1 MTAGRAPRPLH
12 WLGALLVL
20 YLAYPVG
27 AFFVRIIGGHNE
39 GWNVPGLWSALWVSV
54 AGSTISLLIGVVTGI
69 PLAYVLAH
77 RRGWL
82 SSAVGVIVQ
91 LPLAV
96 PPLICGILLI
106 YIVGPYTFLGQLSGE
121 RLTQTMYGVVIAQS
135 FTSAPFLV
143 VVARSAF
150 RAVDPSL
157 GDVAATLGHGPLA
170 RFLRVDVPAAA
181 DGLRTGMILM
191 WLRAFGE
198 YGTVVVLAY
207 HPYSL
212 PVYVDNLFSS
222 GPLSQAEAPTILA
235 FGVAVLAIVA
245 VRVRRPARARHRPIP
260 AARAPVPMPPT
271 PVGFDIDVTV
281 GTFRLRV
288 AHPEGGHRLAVVG
301 PSGSGK
307 SVTLRVLAG
316 LLGPD
321 AGTVT
326 YGDIDVSRTAPER
339 RRLGYVPQGFGLM
352 PGRTVWQQAVF
363 GVHADPARAAWWLQT
378 LHLDGLLDRLPE
390 QLSGGQRQR
399 VSLARALAG
408 DPRVVLLDEPFSALD
423 APVRAELRREL
434 RRLQREVNLSTVV
447 VTHDPEEAAMLA
459 DEIVVVSDG
468 QVLQS
473 GNCRDVY
480 QRPASP
486 QIGRLLGIDNL
497 FEGAAGADGI
507 LLAGRDRGRAVPG
520 GGVPTGLVTGLPSG
534 ARLLWQVPPEA
545 LQVRPGISPP
555 DGNGSTLDLGRGRV
569 TDVVDLGRT
578 VEVVV
583 MLSSG
588 IELRARTLEAPDLSV
603 GAACRVETD
612 REAVSVW
619 PEPTAIG
626 TQDDIRR
633 AAHDGSAAT

>member
-1 MTAGRAPRPLH
+1 
-12 WLGALLVL
+12 V
-20 YLAYPVG
+20 
-27 AFFVRIIGGHNE
+27 
-39 GWNVPGLWSALWVSV
+39 
-54 AGSTISLLIGVVTGI
+54 GVV
-69 PLAYVLAH
+69 
-77 RRGWL
+77 
-82 SSAVGVIVQ
+82 VQ

-96 PPLICGILLI
+96 PPLICGILLV

-135 FTSAPFLV
+135 FVSLPFLV

-170 RFLRVDVPAAA
+170 RFLRVDVPAASE
-181 DGLRTGMILM
+181 GLRTGAILM

-198 YGTVVVLAY
+198 YGTTVVLAY

-222 GPLSQAEAPTILA
+222 GPLSLAEAPTILA
-235 FGVAVLAIVA
+235 FGVAVLAIAA
-245 VRVRRPARARHRPIP
+245 VRVRRPARVRRRLIP
-260 AARAPVPMPPT
+260 APLAPVPTPLA

-288 AHPEGGHRLAVVG
+288 AHPEGAHRLAVVG

-326 YGDIDVSRTAPER
+326 YGDVDVSRTAPER
-339 RRLGYVPQGFGLM
+339 RRVGYVPQGFGLM

-363 GVHADPARAAWWLQT
+363 GVDADPARAAWWLQT

-434 RRLQREVNLSTVV
+434 RRLQREVNLSTVL

-459 DEIVVVSDG
+459 DEIMVVSDG
-468 QVLQS
+468 QVLQLP
-473 GNCRDVY
+473 RRV
-480 QRPASP
+480 PAPRFGQDRSP
-486 QIGRLLGIDNL
+486 
-497 FEGAAGADGI
+497 
-507 LLAGRDRGRAVPG
+507 
-520 GGVPTGLVTGLPSG
+520 
-534 ARLLWQVPPEA
+534 ARHRQPL
-545 LQVRPGISPP
+545 R
-555 DGNGSTLDLGRGRV
+555 GRGR
-569 TDVVDLGRT
+569 
-578 VEVVV
+578 
-583 MLSSG
+583 
-588 IELRARTLEAPDLSV
+588 
-603 GAACRVETD
+603 CR
-612 REAVSVW
+612 
-619 PEPTAIG
+619 
-626 TQDDIRR
+626 RR
-633 AAHDGSAAT
+633 AAHRPGPRPRRPRWRCSGRPCYGSAGRRSAAVAGAARSRSGPAGTVAVGRQRADRRPRPRAGDRHHRPRPHRGGGGVVVLRYRAPSPDPRGARPQRRRRLPGGDRPEGRVGLVGVSSYWHSR

>member
-1 MTAGRAPRPLH
+1 
-12 WLGALLVL
+12 
-20 YLAYPVG
+20 
-27 AFFVRIIGGHNE
+27 
-39 GWNVPGLWSALWVSV
+39 
-54 AGSTISLLIGVVTGI
+54 
-69 PLAYVLAH
+69 
-77 RRGWL
+77 
-82 SSAVGVIVQ
+82 VI
-91 LPLAV
+91 
-96 PPLICGILLI
+96 
-106 YIVGPYTFLGQLSGE
+106 
-121 RLTQTMYGVVIAQS
+121 
-135 FTSAPFLV
+135 
-143 VVARSAF
+143 
-150 RAVDPSL
+150 
-157 GDVAATLGHGPLA
+157 
-170 RFLRVDVPAAA
+170 
-181 DGLRTGMILM
+181 
-191 WLRAFGE
+191 
-198 YGTVVVLAY
+198 LAY

-222 GPLSQAEAPTILA
+222 GPLSLAEAPTILA
-235 FGVAVLAIVA
+235 FGVAVLAIAA
-245 VRVRRPARARHRPIP
+245 VRVRRPARVRRRPIP
-260 AARAPVPMPPT
+260 APLAPVPTPLA

-288 AHPEGGHRLAVVG
+288 THPEGGHRLAVVG

-326 YGDIDVSRTAPER
+326 YGGVDVSRTVPER
-339 RRLGYVPQGFGLM
+339 RRIGYVPQGFGLL

-363 GVHADPARAAWWLQT
+363 GVHADPARAAWWLET

-434 RRLQREVNLSTVV
+434 RRLQRDVNLSTVL

-459 DEIVVVSDG
+459 DEIMVVSDG

-473 GNCRDVY
+473 GSCREVY
-480 QRPASP
+480 QHPASA

-497 FEGAAGADGI
+497 FEGAAGADGV
-507 LLAGRDRGRAVPG
+507 LLAGRDCGRGDPGVPG
-520 GGVPTGLVTGLPSG
+520 DGDLAGLAAGRPAG

-545 LQVRPGISPP
+545 LRVRPEPAPSG
-555 DGNGSTLDLGRGRV
+555 GSGSIVDLGRGRV
-569 TDVVDLGRT
+569 TDVIDLGRT

-583 MLSSG
+583 VLASG
-588 IELRARTLEAPDLSV
+588 IELRARTLEVPDLSV

-612 REAVSVW
+612 RGAVSVW
-619 PEPTAIG
+619 PAPAVTGPRGDTA
-626 TQDDIRR
+626 RL
-633 AAHDGSAAT
+633 A

>member
-1 MTAGRAPRPLH
+1 
-12 WLGALLVL
+12 V
-20 YLAYPVG
+20 
-27 AFFVRIIGGHNE
+27 
-39 GWNVPGLWSALWVSV
+39 VSV
-54 AGSTISLLIGVVTGI
+54 EGATISVLIGVVAGI

-82 SSAVGVIVQ
+82 SSAVGVVVQ

-96 PPLICGILLI
+96 PPLICGILLV
-106 YIVGPYTFLGQLSGE
+106 YIVGPYSFLGQLSGE

-135 FTSAPFLV
+135 FVSLPFLV

-157 GDVAATLGHGPLA
+157 DDVAATLGHGPLA
-170 RFLRVDVPAAA
+170 RFLRVDVPAASE
-181 DGLRTGMILM
+181 GLRTGMILM

-198 YGTVVVLAY
+198 YGTTVVLAY

-222 GPLSQAEAPTILA
+222 APLSQAEAPTILA
-235 FGVAVLAIVA
+235 FGVAVLAIA
-245 VRVRRPARARHRPIP
+245 LSRVRRAGPVRRQPAP
-260 AARAPVPMPPT
+260 APRAPVSAPPA
-271 PVGFDIDVTV
+271 PVGFDIDATV
-281 GTFRLRV
+281 GTFRLQV

-307 SVTLRVLAG
+307 SVTLRALAG

-326 YGDIDVSRTAPER
+326 YGGTDVSRVATER
-339 RRLGYVPQGFGLM
+339 RRIGYVPQGFGLM

-363 GVHADPARAAWWLQT
+363 GVHADPARAAWWLET

-434 RRLQREVNLSTVV
+434 RRLQREVSLSTIL

-459 DEIVVVSDG
+459 EEIMVVRDG

-473 GNCRDVY
+473 GRCRDVY
-480 QRPASP
+480 QRPASAE
-486 QIGRLLGIDNL
+486 IGRLLGIDNL
-497 FEGAAGADGI
+497 FEGMAGADGM
-507 LLAGRDRGRAVPG
+507 LLADHGRVSG
-520 GGVPTGLVTGLPSG
+520 GIGVPVGVATGLPAG
-534 ARLLWQVPPEA
+534 AQLLWQVPPEA
-545 LQVRPGISPP
+545 LRVRPAPEPAGTT
-555 DGNGSTLDLGRGRV
+555 GSAVDLGNGRV
-569 TDVVDLGRT
+569 TDIIDLGRT

-583 MLSSG
+583 QMSSG
-588 IELRARTLEAPDLSV
+588 IELRARCLDLPDLSIR
-603 GAACRVETD
+603 AACKVETGSEAISVWS
-612 REAVSVW
+612 REAAS
-619 PEPTAIG
+619 ETRGDTA
-626 TQDDIRR
+626 DLV
-633 AAHDGSAAT
+633 

>member
-1 MTAGRAPRPLH
+1 VTSGGAPRLLR

-27 AFFVRIIGGHNE
+27 AFIQRIIGGHGE

-54 AGSTISLLIGVVTGI
+54 AGATISVLIGVVTGI

-82 SSAVGVIVQ
+82 SSAVGVVVQ

-106 YIVGPYTFLGQLSGE
+106 YIVGPYSFLGQLSGE

-135 FTSAPFLV
+135 FVSLPFLV

-157 GDVAATLGHGPLA
+157 GDAAATLGHGPLA
-170 RFLRVDVPAAA
+170 RFLRVDVPAAS

-198 YGTVVVLAY
+198 YGTTVVLAY

-222 GPLSQAEAPTILA
+222 GPLSLAEAPTILA
-235 FGVAVLAIVA
+235 FGVAVLAIAA
-245 VRVRRPARARHRPIP
+245 VRVRRPARVRRRPIP
-260 AARAPVPMPPT
+260 APLAPVPTPLA

-326 YGDIDVSRTAPER
+326 YGGIDVSRTAPER
-339 RRLGYVPQGFGLM
+339 RRVGYVPQGFGLM

-363 GVHADPARAAWWLQT
+363 GVHADPARAAWWLET

-434 RRLQREVNLSTVV
+434 RRLQRDVNLSTVL

-459 DEIVVVSDG
+459 DQIMVVSDG

-473 GNCRDVY
+473 GTCREVY
-480 QRPASP
+480 QRPASA

-497 FEGAAGADGI
+497 FEGTAGADGV
-507 LLAGRDRGRAVPG
+507 LLAGQDGVPG
-520 GGVPTGLVTGLPSG
+520 ASAGDVAVGLATGLPAG

-545 LQVRPGISPP
+545 LRVRPGPAPS
-555 DGNGSTLDLGRGRV
+555 DGNGSTVDLGRGRV
-569 TDVVDLGRT
+569 TDVIDLGRT

-583 MLSSG
+583 ALSSG
-588 IELRARTLEAPDLSV
+588 IELRARTLEVPDLSV

-612 REAVSVW
+612 RSAVSVW
-619 PEPTAIG
+619 PTPTVTG
-626 TQDDIRR
+626 TRGDTARLV
-633 AAHDGSAAT
+633 

>member
-1 MTAGRAPRPLH
+1 VTSGRAPRPLR

-27 AFFVRIIGGHNE
+27 AFVARIIGGHNE
-39 GWNVPGLWSALWVSV
+39 GWNVPGLWSALIVSIEG
-54 AGSTISLLIGVVTGI
+54 ATISLLIGVVAGI

-77 RRGWL
+77 RHGWL
-82 SSAVGVIVQ
+82 SSAVSVVVQ
-91 LPLAV
+91 FPLAV
-96 PPLICGILLI
+96 PPLISGILLI

-121 RLTQTMYGVVIAQS
+121 RLTQTMYGVVIAMS
-135 FTSAPFLV
+135 FVSAPFLV

-157 GDVAATLGHGPLA
+157 SDVAATLGHGPLA

-181 DGLRTGMILM
+181 DGLRAGMVLM

-198 YGTVVVLAY
+198 YGTTVVLAY

-212 PVYVDNLFSS
+212 PIYVDNLFSS
-222 GPLSQAEAPTILA
+222 APLSQAEAPTILA
-235 FGVAVLAIVA
+235 FGVATLAVVIG
-245 VRVRRPARARHRPIP
+245 RARRP
-260 AARAPVPMPPT
+260 AARARRGPVPAPEPPV
-271 PVGFDIDVTV
+271 PAPPKAVGFDIDATV

-288 AHPEGGHRLAVVG
+288 THPERSYRLAVVG

-307 SVTLRVLAG
+307 SVTLRALAG

-326 YGDIDVSRTAPER
+326 FGGVDVSRIAPEQ
-339 RRLGYVPQGFGLM
+339 RRLGYVPQGFGLI

-363 GVHADPARAAWWLQT
+363 GVHADPARAAWWLEI

-408 DPRVVLLDEPFSALD
+408 DPQVVLLDEPFSSLD

-434 RRLQREVNLSTVV
+434 RRLQRDVNLSTVL

-459 DEIVVVSDG
+459 EEIVVVSGG

-473 GNCRDVY
+473 GSCREVY
-480 QRPASP
+480 QRPASAE
-486 QIGRLLGIDNL
+486 IGRLLGIDNL
-497 FEGAAGADGI
+497 FEGVAGADGV
-507 LLAGRDRGRAVPG
+507 LLAAGDHTMSVPG
-520 GGVPTGLVTGLPSG
+520 GVPAGLVTGLPDG
-534 ARLLWQVPPEA
+534 AQLLWHVPPEA
-545 LQVRPGISPP
+545 LRVRTGPAPSGA
-555 DGNGSTLDLGRGRV
+555 NGSAVDFGPGLI

-583 MLSSG
+583 ALSSG
-588 IELRARTLEAPDLSV
+588 LQLRARSLEIPDLSV

-612 REAVSVW
+612 KETVSVW
-619 PEPTAIG
+619 PGPGIAG
-626 TQDDIRR
+626 TQGVRDDQ
-633 AAHDGSAAT
+633 APLL

>member
-1 MTAGRAPRPLH
+1 VISGRAPRPLR
-12 WLGALLVL
+12 WLGALLLL

-27 AFFVRIIGGHNE
+27 AFVVRVIDGHNE
-39 GWNVPGLWSALWVSV
+39 GWNVPGLWSALVVSV
-54 AGSTISLLIGVVTGI
+54 EGATISLLIGVVAGI

-82 SSAVGVIVQ
+82 SSALSVVVQ
-91 LPLAV
+91 FPLAV
-96 PPLICGILLI
+96 PPLISGILLV

-121 RLTQTMYGVVIAQS
+121 RLTQTMYGVVIAMS
-135 FTSAPFLV
+135 FVSAPFLV

-157 GDVAATLGHGPLA
+157 SDVAATLGHGPLA

-181 DGLRTGMILM
+181 DGLRTGMVLM

-198 YGTVVVLAY
+198 YGTTVVLAY

-212 PVYVDNLFSS
+212 PIYVDNLFSS
-222 GPLSQAEAPTILA
+222 APLSQAEAPTILA
-235 FGVAVLAIVA
+235 FGVAAVA
-245 VRVRRPARARHRPIP
+245 VVIGRTRHTARVRRVSTPAPL
-260 AARAPVPMPPT
+260 APVPASPK
-271 PVGFDIDVTV
+271 PVGFDIDATV
-281 GTFRLRV
+281 GTFRLQV
-288 AHPEGGHRLAVVG
+288 AHPESTCRLAVVG

-307 SVTLRVLAG
+307 SVTLRALAG

-326 YGDIDVSRTAPER
+326 FGGVDVSRIVPEQ
-339 RRLGYVPQGFGLM
+339 RRLGYVPQGFGLL

-363 GVHADPARAAWWLQT
+363 GVHADPARAAWWLEI

-408 DPRVVLLDEPFSALD
+408 DPQVVLLDEPFSALD

-434 RRLQREVNLSTVV
+434 RRLQRDVKLSTVI

-459 DEIVVVSDG
+459 DEIVVVSNG

-473 GNCRDVY
+473 GNCREVY
-480 QRPASP
+480 QRPASAE
-486 QIGRLLGIDNL
+486 IGRLLGIENL
-497 FEGAAGADGI
+497 FHGVAGADGVFVATGDRI
-507 LLAGRDRGRAVPG
+507 MNIPDGGPLGLA
-520 GGVPTGLVTGLPSG
+520 TGLSSG
-534 ARLLWQVPPEA
+534 ARLLWHVPAEA
-545 LQVRPGISPP
+545 LRVCSGPSPS
-555 DGNGSTLDLGRGRV
+555 GANGSVVDFGQGRV
-569 TDVVDLGRT
+569 SDVVDLGRT

-583 MLSSG
+583 ALSSG
-588 IELRARTLEAPDLSV
+588 FELRARSLEIPDLSV
-603 GAACRVETD
+603 GADCRVETD

-619 PEPTAIG
+619 SEPDIAG
-626 TQDDIRR
+626 AQGVRDDP
-633 AAHDGSAAT
+633 APLL

>member
-1 MTAGRAPRPLH
+1 MTPGRAPRLLR
-12 WLGALLVL
+12 WLGALLFL

-27 AFFVRIIGGHNE
+27 AFVYRVIGGHGE
-39 GWNVPGLWSALWVSV
+39 GWNDPGLWSALWVSV

-82 SSAVGVIVQ
+82 SSAVGLVVQ

-135 FTSAPFLV
+135 FVSAPFLV

-157 GDVAATLGHGPLA
+157 SDVAATLGHGPLS
-170 RFLRVDVPAAA
+170 RFLRVDVPAAS

-198 YGTVVVLAY
+198 YGTTVVLAY
-207 HPYSL
+207 HPYSI

-222 GPLSQAEAPTILA
+222 GPLSLAEAPTILA
-235 FGVAVLAIVA
+235 FGVALLAIVT
-245 VRVRRPARARHRPIP
+245 VRVRLPARGRRRPIP
-260 AARAPVPMPPT
+260 AAAAPVPAQPT

-307 SVTLRVLAG
+307 SVTLKVLAG

-326 YGDIDVSRTAPER
+326 YGGADVSRVPTER
-339 RRLGYVPQGFGLM
+339 RHLGYVPQGFGLI

-363 GVHADPARAAWWLQT
+363 GVDADPARAAWWLET
-378 LHLDGLLDRLPE
+378 LRIDGLLHRLPD

-434 RRLQREVNLSTVV
+434 RRLQRDVGLSTIL

-473 GNCRDVY
+473 GSCRDVY
-480 QRPASP
+480 QRPASAE
-486 QIGRLLGIDNL
+486 IGRLLGIDNL
-497 FEGAAGADGI
+497 FEGIAGSGGVLLAAG
-507 LLAGRDRGRAVPG
+507 DRGPGVPG
-520 GGVPTGLVTGLPSG
+520 DGAPVGLVTGLPSG

-545 LQVRPGISPP
+545 LQVRLGPWLP
-555 DGNGSTLDLGRGRV
+555 DGDSPTLDLGQGRV
-569 TDVVDLGRT
+569 TDIIDLGRT
-578 VEVVV
+578 IEVVV
-583 MLSSG
+583 VLSSG
-588 IELRARTLEAPDLSV
+588 IELRARTLEMPDFSV

-612 REAVSVW
+612 RDAVSVW
-619 PEPTAIG
+619 PE
-626 TQDDIRR
+626 
-633 AAHDGSAAT
+633 AAVTEPLRQ

>member
-1 MTAGRAPRPLH
+1 VTAGRSPSPLR

-27 AFFVRIIGGHNE
+27 AFFYRLLDGQNQ
-39 GWNVPGLWSALWVSV
+39 GWSVPGLWSALWVSV
-54 AGSTISLLIGVVTGI
+54 AGATISVLIGVLTGI

-82 SSAVGVIVQ
+82 SSAVGVVVQ

-96 PPLICGILLI
+96 PPLISGILLI

-121 RLTQTMYGVVIAQS
+121 RLTQTMYGVIIAQS

-143 VVARSAF
+143 IVARSAF

-157 GDVAATLGHGPLA
+157 DDVAATLGHGPLA

-198 YGTVVVLAY
+198 YGTVVILAY

-222 GPLSQAEAPTILA
+222 GPLSLAEAPTILA

-245 VRVRRPARARHRPIP
+245 VRVRWPARVQRRPIP
-260 AARAPVPMPPT
+260 APLAPVSMPPA
-271 PVGFDIDVTV
+271 PVGFDIDATV

-288 AHPEGGHRLAVVG
+288 AHPENSHRLAVVG

-326 YGDIDVSRTAPER
+326 YGGIDVSRTAPER
-339 RRLGYVPQGFGLM
+339 RRVGYVPQGFGLI

-363 GVHADPARAAWWLQT
+363 GVHADPARAAWWLET

-399 VSLARALAG
+399 ASLARALAG

-423 APVRAELRREL
+423 APVRSELRREL
-434 RRLQREVNLSTVV
+434 RRLQREVNLSTVL

-459 DEIVVVSDG
+459 DEIMVVSDG

-473 GNCRDVY
+473 GSCREVY
-480 QRPASP
+480 RRPASA

-497 FEGAAGADGI
+497 FEGMAGADGV
-507 LLAGRDRGRAVPG
+507 LLTGRDLGLSVPDG
-520 GGVPTGLVTGLPSG
+520 GLANGLPAG
-534 ARLLWQVPPEA
+534 ARLLWHVPPEA
-545 LQVRPGISPP
+545 LRVGPGPSR
-555 DGNGSTLDLGRGRV
+555 GNGSTVDLGRGRV
-569 TDVVDLGRT
+569 TDVIDLGRT

-588 IELRARTLEAPDLSV
+588 IELRARTLEVPDLSV

-619 PEPTAIG
+619 PEPTVTG
-626 TQDDIRR
+626 TRGPKVR
-633 AAHDGSAAT
+633 PV

>member
-1 MTAGRAPRPLH
+1 VTPGRSPRSLR

-20 YLAYPVG
+20 YLAYPIG
-27 AFFVRIIGGHNE
+27 AFVYRVVGGHGE

-54 AGSTISLLIGVVTGI
+54 AGATISLLIGVVTGI

-82 SSAVGVIVQ
+82 SSAVGMVVQ

-135 FTSAPFLV
+135 FVSAPFLV
-143 VVARSAF
+143 IVARSAF

-198 YGTVVVLAY
+198 YGTTVILAY

-222 GPLSQAEAPTILA
+222 GPLSLAEAPTILA
-235 FGVAVLAIVA
+235 FGVAALAIVA
-245 VRVRRPARARHRPIP
+245 VRVRLPARVRHRPIP
-260 AARAPVPMPPT
+260 APLAPVPTPPT
-271 PVGFDIDVTV
+271 PVGFDIDATI
-281 GTFRLRV
+281 GTFRLRA
-288 AHPEGGHRLAVVG
+288 AHPASGHRLAVVG

-307 SVTLRVLAG
+307 SVTLRALAG

-326 YGDIDVSRTAPER
+326 YGGVDVSCTAPQR

-352 PGRTVWQQAVF
+352 PGRTVWHQVLF
-363 GVHADPARAAWWLQT
+363 GVDADPARAAWWLET

-434 RRLQREVNLSTVV
+434 RRLQRDVNLSTVL

-459 DEIVVVSDG
+459 DEIVVLSDG
-468 QVLQS
+468 QILQS
-473 GNCRDVY
+473 GSCRDVY
-480 QRPASP
+480 RRPASAE
-486 QIGRLLGIDNL
+486 IGRLLGIDNL
-497 FEGAAGADGI
+497 FEAVAGAAGV
-507 LLAGRDRGRAVPG
+507 LLVGGDEAPDVPG
-520 GGVPTGLVTGLPSG
+520 GGVPVGFATGLSAG

-545 LQVRPGISPP
+545 LRVRSGPP
-555 DGNGSTLDLGRGRV
+555 PSGPNGSAVDFGRGWVTDVIDLGRA
-569 TDVVDLGRT
+569 

-583 MLSSG
+583 ALSSG
-588 IELRARTLEAPDLSV
+588 LQLRARTRDVPDLSI
-603 GAACRVETD
+603 GAACWVETD
-612 REAVSVW
+612 TEAVSVW
-619 PEPTAIG
+619 SEPEVSG
-626 TQDDIRR
+626 TRGDPARL
-633 AAHDGSAAT
+633 A

>member
-1 MTAGRAPRPLH
+1 MTAGRSPRPLR
-12 WLGALLVL
+12 WLGGLLVL
-20 YLAYPVG
+20 YLAYPVA
-27 AFFVRIIGGHNE
+27 AFIVRVVGGHNE
-39 GWNVPGLWSALWVSV
+39 GWNTSGLWSALRVSV
-54 AGSTISLLIGVVTGI
+54 EGATISVMFGVLTGI
-69 PLAYVLAH
+69 PLAYVLA
-77 RRGWL
+77 RRHGWL

-96 PPLICGILLI
+96 PPLISGILLV

-135 FTSAPFLV
+135 FVSLPFLV

-150 RAVDPSL
+150 RAVDPTL
-157 GDVAATLGHGPLA
+157 GEVAATLGYGPLA
-170 RFLRVDVPAAA
+170 RFARVDVPTASE
-181 DGLRTGMILM
+181 GLRTGMVLM

-198 YGTVVVLAY
+198 YGTTVVLAY

-222 GPLSQAEAPTILA
+222 APLSQAEAPTVLA
-235 FGVAVLAIVA
+235 FGVAILALAA
-245 VRVRRPARARHRPIP
+245 VRIRPGRVRITRRPPP
-260 AARAPVPMPPT
+260 APLAPVPTPPT
-271 PVGFDIDVTV
+271 PVGFAIDVTL

-288 AHPEGGHRLAVVG
+288 AHPEQGHRLAVVG

-326 YGDIDVSRTAPER
+326 YGGVDVSATAPEQ
-339 RRLGYVPQGFGLM
+339 RRLGYVPQGFGLI
-352 PGRTVWQQAVF
+352 PGRTVWEQAVF
-363 GVHADPARAAWWLQT
+363 GRHADPARAAWWLAT

-408 DPRVVLLDEPFSALD
+408 DPRLVLLDEPFTALD

-434 RRLQREVNLSTVV
+434 RRLQRDVDLSTVL

-459 DEIVVVSDG
+459 DEIIVVDDG
-468 QVLQS
+468 RVLQR
-473 GNCRDVY
+473 GRCRDVY
-480 QRPASP
+480 QRPASA
-486 QIGRLLGIDNL
+486 QVGRLLGIENL
-497 FEGAAGADGI
+497 FEGVAGDGAPPVGVTTD
-507 LLAGRDRGRAVPG
+507 LEPG
-520 GGVPTGLVTGLPSG
+520 T
-534 ARLLWQVPPEA
+534 RLLWQVPTDA
-545 LQVRPGISPP
+545 LRVLPP
-555 DGNGSTLDLGRGRV
+555 DPSPSDTGGATTSLGDGLV
-569 TDVVDLGRT
+569 TDVIDLGRT

-583 MLSSG
+583 SLHRG
-588 IELRARTLEAPDLSV
+588 VQLRARSRALPDLSV

-612 REAVSVW
+612 PDAVSVW
-619 PEPTAIG
+619 
-626 TQDDIRR
+626 
-633 AAHDGSAAT
+633 SAAAAPGAPLDDFGMLA

>member
-1 MTAGRAPRPLH
+1 VTPGRSPGLLRG
-12 WLGALLVL
+12 LGTLLVL
-20 YLAYPVG
+20 YLAFPVG
-27 AFFVRIIGGHNE
+27 AFAYRVLVERGDE
-39 GWNVPGLWSALWVSV
+39 GWSVPGLWPALVVSV
-54 AGSTISLLIGVVTGI
+54 EGATISLLIGVLGGI

-82 SSAVGVIVQ
+82 SSAVGVVVQ

-96 PPLICGILLI
+96 PPLISGILLI
-106 YIVGPYTFLGQLSGE
+106 YIVGPYSFLGQLSGE
-121 RLTQTMYGVVIAQS
+121 RLTQTMYGLVIAQS
-135 FTSAPFLV
+135 FVSLPFLV

-170 RFLRVDVPAAA
+170 RFLRVDVPAAS
-181 DGLRTGMILM
+181 DGLRTGMVLM

-198 YGTVVVLAY
+198 YGTTVVLAY
-207 HPYSL
+207 HPYGL

-222 GPLSQAEAPTILA
+222 GPLSLAEAPTILA
-235 FGVAVLAIVA
+235 FGVAVLAVA
-245 VRVRRPARARHRPIP
+245 VSRARRPARVRRRPLP
-260 AARAPVPMPPT
+260 APLPPVPMLAA
-271 PVGFDIDVTV
+271 PVGFDIDATV
-281 GTFRLRV
+281 GTFRLR
-288 AHPEGGHRLAVVG
+288 ATHPESGHRLAVVG

-321 AGTVT
+321 AGLVT
-326 YGDIDVSRTAPER
+326 YGSADVSRTAPER
-339 RRLGYVPQGFGLM
+339 RRIGYVPQGFGLM
-352 PGRTVWQQAVF
+352 PGRTVWQQVVF
-363 GVHADPARAAWWLQT
+363 GVHADPARAAWWLET

-434 RRLQREVNLSTVV
+434 RRLQRDVNLSTVL

-459 DEIVVVSDG
+459 DEIVVLSDG

-473 GNCRDVY
+473 GSCRDVY
-480 QRPASP
+480 QRPASAEV
-486 QIGRLLGIDNL
+486 GRLLGIDNL
-497 FEGAAGADGI
+497 FEGAAGAG
-507 LLAGRDRGRAVPG
+507 A
-520 GGVPTGLVTGLPSG
+520 GVPAGLATALPAG

-545 LQVRPGISPP
+545 LRVRQGPSPS
-555 DGNGSTLDLGRGRV
+555 GARGSTVDLGQGRV
-569 TDVVDLGRT
+569 TDIVDLGRT

-583 MLSSG
+583 VLPSSG
-588 IELRARTLEAPDLSV
+588 IELRARSLEVPDLSV
-603 GAACRVETD
+603 GADCRVETD
-612 REAVSVW
+612 AEAVSVW
-619 PEPTAIG
+619 
-626 TQDDIRR
+626 
-633 AAHDGSAAT
+633 SAPSQETTL